1 MAARY
6 FIDSRFTIFTLL
18 MLSLPH
24 ASDSAERMIHH
35 DPLHAGWAGPA
46 SLSTSRRGAEVGKP
60 LRDGESY
67 LFEKRRTEV
76 GPPSPLKVYRSV
88 SQPEFSFWLRKQRHS
103 T

>member
-60 LRDGESY
+60 LRDGERY
-67 LFEKRRTEV
+67 LFEKRRAEGGATLSSKSLPV
-76 GPPSPLKVYRSV
+76 CVTARIFFLASKTAP
-88 SQPEFSFWLRKQRHS
+88 
-103 T
+103 